1 MQFLPESRDAHVC
14 KKVNRAIVQ
23 TGEHTKIYLI
33 KIHLKKRT
41 ENTKNTFTE
50 IYSDAD
56 SKSVL

>member
-14 KKVNRAIVQ
+14 KKVNGAIVQ

-41 ENTKNTFTE
+41 ENTKYKKH
-50 IYSDAD
+50 IYGN
-56 SKSVL
+56 LQ